1 MADRS
6 EDDLPVLSR
15 WMDGASPT
23 HPLRW
28 YFKAAEECPS
38 RYQGAVREWWR
49 NPILT
54 AIEETLAILE
64 RVHPDGLLAK
74 RQDFRGFWDQSA
86 EGMDFF
92 LTHRAE
98 LTVASHLAESGVP
111 FRFNGGE
118 GPDLLLD
125 AGEMRFG
132 IEVSSRRPKS
142 LDSLTRELRA
152 GLQARGL
159 PAVVTT
165 STDPIPPVVI
175 REKVRREIIEAFL
188 PSDGGPGVTSMRVE
202 AAPARPEDGIPA
214 AWVTI
219 RVTPNESVST
229 MTAPYNSPHMVAT
242 AQEVARNVL
251 REKRKVRQS
260 KLMPTVLVVDVSGTD
275 MPDLRCWGDVF
286 GPMWEPTDEFVALAA
301 MTMTRLSREPNL
313 SLSINPYADLQ
324 TVHAISETTMPCA
337 LFTGLPDGVAKRRSP
352 ESS

>member
-1 MADRS
+1 MVDRS
-6 EDDLPVLSR
+6 GNGLPVLSQ
-15 WMDGASPT
+15 WMDGVPT

-28 YFKAAEECPS
+28 YFEAERPS
-38 RYQGAVREWWR
+38 RYRGAVHAWWR
-49 NPILT
+49 SPILT

-64 RVHPDGLLAK
+64 RVQPDGLLAK

-86 EGMDFF
+86 EGMELF

-152 GLQARGL
+152 GLQARGM

-165 STDPIPPVVI
+165 STDPIPPVAI

-219 RVTPNESVST
+219 RVTPNESVSR
-229 MTAPYNSPHMVAT
+229 MAAPYNSPHMIAT

-251 REKRKVRQS
+251 REPRAVRGGVQWPRIRRS
-260 KLMPTVLVVDVSGTD
+260 GPMPRRRCPRHARRRFGWLRGAGPIPVAVPADGKGGRMRGSGT
-275 MPDLRCWGDVF
+275 
-286 GPMWEPTDEFVALAA
+286 
-301 MTMTRLSREPNL
+301 REASAVL
-313 SLSINPYADLQ
+313 
-324 TVHAISETTMPCA
+324 E
-337 LFTGLPDGVAKRRSP
+337 RRRAERP
-352 ESS
+352 VRKL